1 MCATVLSSC
10 AAPEKTEP
18 ETESV
23 SETEDKYEE
32 IEEIDSVLTALG
44 FKGEAYVTDGDTVL
58 YDKGFG
64 TANKEQGTEV
74 TADTQFCI
82 ASVSKQFAATS
93 ILLLE
98 EQGKLSVD
106 DTIDKYFPDYK
117 YAGKITIEN
126 LLTMRSGIPEYTT
139 KTDSEGNRYDVDA
152 DTIDYDISENATSKE
167 NRTAIEEWFFEKP
180 LDFEPGEEFSYSNSN
195 FMLLAEI
202 VEQISGKDYE
212 EFVQKNIFDKL
223 GMKDST
229 FTSLYDFSSERFA
242 QPHGGDDGGEFFAY
256 RGANF
261 GAGDIISTANDLNIW
276 LNAMRDSVINSL
288 NGETLLSKE
297 SIAKMT
303 KNYSEANDDFQYGY
317 GLMLM
322 ANGFGHTGAI
332 TSYRSVIYCDP
343 LNEINIILL
352 SSTKT
357 VDINVIFNR
366 FYRTFD

>member
-1 MCATVLSSC
+1 MCTAVLSSC

-23 SETEDKYEE
+23 TETKDKAED
-32 IEEIDSVLTALG
+32 IDRVLSALG
-44 FKGEAYVTDGDTVL
+44 FKGEAYVTDGDNVL

-64 TANKEQGTEV
+64 TANKEKETKV

-82 ASVSKQFAATS
+82 ASVSKQFAAAS
-93 ILLLE
+93 ILILE
-98 EQGKLSVD
+98 EQGKLSVN

-126 LLTMRSGIPEYTT
+126 MLTMRSGIPEYTT
-139 KTDSEGNRYDVDA
+139 KTDSDGNKYPVDA
-152 DTIDYDISENATSKE
+152 DTVDYNISENATSKE
-167 NRTAIEEWFFEKP
+167 NRTAIEQWFFEKP
-180 LDFEPGEEFSYSNSN
+180 LDFEPGEQFSYSNSN

-202 VEQISGKDYE
+202 VEQISGTDYE

-229 FTSLYDFSSERFA
+229 FTALYDFSSEQFA

-261 GAGDIISTANDLNIW
+261 GAGDIVSTANDLNIW
-276 LNAMRDSVINSL
+276 LNALRDSRRNSL
-288 NGETLLSKE
+288 YGKTLLSLE
-297 SIAKMT
+297 SISKMIN
-303 KNYSEANDDFQYGY
+303 NYSKSTDDFQYGY
-317 GLMLM
+317 GLMFM
-322 ANGFGHTGAI
+322 GNGFGHTGSI
-332 TSYRSVIYCDP
+332 TSYRSAIYCDP
-343 LNEINIILL
+343 HNEINIILL

-357 VDINVIFNR
+357 VNINIIFTR
-366 FYRTFD
+366 FYSVFGK